1 MVFLLH
7 VHFGLNLQEAI
18 DAPMF
23 HTAHF
28 ASSFYPREADLGH
41 LAVEGRL
48 PEHAI
53 KALANRGHRISV
65 EDDWS
70 LGRMTAAARDGEFL
84 RAGANPRFMQAYA
97 IGR

>member
-1 MVFLLH
+1 
-7 VHFGLNLQEAI
+7 
-18 DAPMF
+18 
-23 HTAHF
+23 
-28 ASSFYPREADLGH
+28 LGH

-48 PEHAI
+48 PEPTV
-53 KALANRGHRISV
+53 KALASWGHRTLV
-65 EDDWS
+65 EDDGS